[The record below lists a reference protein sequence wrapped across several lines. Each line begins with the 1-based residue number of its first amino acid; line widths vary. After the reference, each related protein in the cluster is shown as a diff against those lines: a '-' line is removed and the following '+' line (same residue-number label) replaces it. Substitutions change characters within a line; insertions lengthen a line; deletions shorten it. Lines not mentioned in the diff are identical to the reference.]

1 MIAVFSFTLIT
12 TILSLIA
19 PYLLGNAVDHYIIPG
34 DFKGLMG
41 LCVVLLAVYA
51 GTAQRARMSWLRSRT
66 VYPGHAE

>member
-51 GTAQRARMSWLRSRT
+51 GTALTA
-66 VYPGHAE
+66 YAAACHG